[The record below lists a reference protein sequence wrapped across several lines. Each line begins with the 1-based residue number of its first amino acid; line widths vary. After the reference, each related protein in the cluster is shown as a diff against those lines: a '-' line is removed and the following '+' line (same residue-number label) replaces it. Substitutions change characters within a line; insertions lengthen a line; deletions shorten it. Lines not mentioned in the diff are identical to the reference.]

1 VLHCGACR
9 RVTQCESCRIGF
21 ERLQSIERKPMATII
36 TNVTDNL
43 TLTAGASFN
52 YWFRP
57 HNNAW
62 QAGTTIDKDRTTLYP
77 IARPWLPGSWDI
89 EGDEVTVLLEED
101 ANATPLRYRHA
112 YALLVKNWNTA
123 QTRYFFIAA
132 TQLTP

>member
-1 VLHCGACR
+1 
-9 RVTQCESCRIGF
+9 
-21 ERLQSIERKPMATII
+21 MATII

-43 TLTAGASFN
+43 TLNAGVWFN

-57 HNNAW
+57 NNNAW
-62 QAGTTIDKDRTTLYP
+62 QSASTIDKDRTTLYP

-112 YALLVKNWNTA
+112 YALLVKNSHPTLK
-123 QTRYFFIAA
+123 RSFFIAA
-132 TQLTP
+132 TEMRP